1 MINRE
6 QYMEQI
12 VPFIDKPFVK
22 VITGIRRSG
31 KSVVLRLIRDELL
44 RRGVREERIIYL
56 NFESFQWI
64 DLKEAKALYAYI
76 RGQAGDAVK
85 YYILLLEIQEVTVGK
100 KWSLTSGRFGYG
112 YLCDRLQ
119 LTYVIVRIGN
129 LFNGTVCRFPCH
141 DLVF

>member
-64 DLKEAKALYAYI
+64 DLKEVNIIFSWMKF
-76 RGQAGDAVK
+76 RK
-85 YYILLLEIQEVTVGK
+85 WTVGK
-100 KWSLTSGRFGYG
+100 KWSTHFW
-112 YLCDRLQ
+112 
-119 LTYVIVRIGN
+119 
-129 LFNGTVCRFPCH
+129 
-141 DLVF
+141 